1 MLNVQDLVAAHLYSN
16 EEAAI
21 QDAVRTLLRE
31 RSDLRIGL
39 AIYRYEHENLSLAK
53 VAALAGVSW
62 AQMKQIL
69 LERGVAPRLGPETLD
84 GARAEVQILREYFKE
99 HKYDNNRTY

>member
-1 MLNVQDLVAAHLYSN
+1 MLAVQDLVAARLYSS

-31 RSDLRIGL
+31 RPDLRIGL

-53 VAALAGVSW
+53 AAALAGVSW

-84 GARAEVQILREYFKE
+84 EAHAEVQTLRKYFQE
-99 HKYDNNRTY
+99 QA